1 MRWRVARPLVFV
13 SLWIAALSGAGPAGA
28 SMGVSIDVGRI
39 DVSEDLAPGGDYR
52 LPAFG
57 VRNPGTEPTTYK
69 LVVSYIDGQDAG
81 RPAEAWFTFEPAEL
95 TLQPGESRPV
105 QARLT
110 LPVDSEPGAYAALI
124 GPQIVSEG
132 GGAQVGAAAAA
143 RLTFE
148 VAPSSGWDAFLRW
161 FSRLIAEQPAIL
173 VMPGAALLL
182 LVLWVLRRRF
192 SISIARRD

>member
-1 MRWRVARPLVFV
+1 MKRAAGRLVVLV
-13 SLWIAALSGAGPAGA
+13 SLGVAAFAGAWPVTA

-39 DVSEDLAPGGDYR
+39 DVSEDLAPGGEYR

-69 LVVSYIDGQDAG
+69 LVVSYIDGQEAG

>member
-1 MRWRVARPLVFV
+1 
-13 SLWIAALSGAGPAGA
+13 
-28 SMGVSIDVGRI
+28 MGVSIDVGSI
-39 DVSEDLAPGGDYR
+39 DVSDDLAPGGEYR

-69 LVVSYIDGQDAG
+69 LVVSYIDDQPAG

-110 LPVDSEPGAYAALI
+110 LPVDSEPGTYAALI
-124 GPQIVSEG
+124 GPQIVSQG

-148 VAPSSGWDAFLRW
+148 VAPSSGWDAFVRW
-161 FSRLIAEQPAIL
+161 FSRLVTDQPAIL
-173 VMPGAALLL
+173 GVPVAVLL
-182 LVLWVLRRRF
+182 LVAIWVLRRRF
-192 SISIARRD
+192 SISIARRA